1 MASSGGSATTPAPRR
16 VLHVGSVGMLIGGLL
31 LIIGSITPWVSTPLG
46 NLSGMA
52 GPGLWVLCAGTIAM
66 AGALLPYR
74 RVALAHALVAAVP
87 AGGLV
92 LWQLARLAHLSAT
105 TATWGKM
112 LPGIGLVIVAGGTVL
127 LLRAAHRIRSAAA

>member
-1 MASSGGSATTPAPRR
+1 MASSTGAATTSTHRR
-16 VLHVGSVGMLIGGLL
+16 ILHAGSVGMLIGGAL

-52 GPGLWVLCAGTIAM
+52 GPGLWVLCGGTIAM

-74 RVALAHALVAAVP
+74 TLAILHALLPAVL

-92 LWQLARLAHLSAT
+92 LWQLAHLAHLSAT
-105 TATWGKM
+105 TDSWGRM
-112 LPGIGLVIVAGGTVL
+112 LPGIGLVFVVGGTVL
-127 LLRAAHRIRSAAA
+127 LLRAAHRMRVAV

>member
-1 MASSGGSATTPAPRR
+1 MSSLNGSAATPARR
-16 VLHVGSVGMLIGGLL
+16 ILHPGSGWLLAGGLL
-31 LIIGSITPWVSTPLG
+31 MIIGSFTPWVSTPLG

-74 RVALAHALVAAVP
+74 RIALLHALVPAVA

-92 LWQLARLAHLSAT
+92 VWQLARLVQLSSAT
-105 TATWGKM
+105 ESWGKL
-112 LPGIGLVIVAGGTVL
+112 LPGIGLVLVAGGAVL
-127 LLRAAHRIRSAAA
+127 LLRAAHRMRLAD